1 MSSAYVLVAFAV
13 CILLMIL
20 FISKWKIHP
29 VTSILVATIILAISI
44 GTPWDKI
51 EGIINKGMADTLKS
65 IAIVIVLGCILG
77 KVLEETGAAVS
88 ITKATVKLFGE
99 KRVLWAILLASAI
112 LGIPIWADT
121 VVILLIPIVSNL
133 ALQTNKSMMSY
144 GTALY
149 MGALVTASLVPPTP
163 GPVAAAALL
172 HLPLSDAIMWG
183 VLISIPSVFA
193 AGLYCLTLK
202 EPVAPQDEYIKSA
215 EASKDK
221 PLPSVGTS
229 LAPIILPLVLIFLNT
244 GINAMFP
251 DTAVAKVFKF
261 VGSPLAALLAGCLFS
276 LVLTGAEWRSKKVM
290 NDWVESALRS
300 SAMPIMVTAMGG
312 ALAAF
317 IKNAGVAN
325 AVAET
330 VVQFSIPGII
340 IGSNALGVMTAA
352 ALVEPML
359 GALGISP
366 LAAFLACGTGALMFK
381 HANSS
386 GFWVTVTMSNMDI
399 RQGIRAVG
407 GGSTVAGVTGAAI
420 TVILH
425 FAGII

>member
-149 MGALVTASLVPPTP
+149 MGALVTASCRRPPAPWPPPRCSTCRSATP
-163 GPVAAAALL
+163 SCGASSFRSP
-172 HLPLSDAIMWG
+172 
-183 VLISIPSVFA
+183 PSSPP
-193 AGLYCLTLK
+193 GCT
-202 EPVAPQDEYIKSA
+202 
-215 EASKDK
+215 AS
-221 PLPSVGTS
+221 P
-229 LAPIILPLVLIFLNT
+229 
-244 GINAMFP
+244 
-251 DTAVAKVFKF
+251 
-261 VGSPLAALLAGCLFS
+261 
-276 LVLTGAEWRSKKVM
+276 
-290 NDWVESALRS
+290 
-300 SAMPIMVTAMGG
+300 
-312 ALAAF
+312 
-317 IKNAGVAN
+317 
-325 AVAET
+325 
-330 VVQFSIPGII
+330 
-340 IGSNALGVMTAA
+340 
-352 ALVEPML
+352 
-359 GALGISP
+359 
-366 LAAFLACGTGALMFK
+366 
-381 HANSS
+381 
-386 GFWVTVTMSNMDI
+386 
-399 RQGIRAVG
+399 
-407 GGSTVAGVTGAAI
+407 
-420 TVILH
+420 
-425 FAGII
+425 

>member
-172 HLPLSDAIMWG
+172 HLPLSDAIMW
-183 VLISIPSVFA
+183 
-193 AGLYCLTLK
+193 
-202 EPVAPQDEYIKSA
+202 E
-215 EASKDK
+215 
-221 PLPSVGTS
+221 
-229 LAPIILPLVLIFLNT
+229 
-244 GINAMFP
+244 
-251 DTAVAKVFKF
+251 
-261 VGSPLAALLAGCLFS
+261 
-276 LVLTGAEWRSKKVM
+276 
-290 NDWVESALRS
+290 
-300 SAMPIMVTAMGG
+300 
-312 ALAAF
+312 
-317 IKNAGVAN
+317 
-325 AVAET
+325 
-330 VVQFSIPGII
+330 
-340 IGSNALGVMTAA
+340 IG
-352 ALVEPML
+352 
-359 GALGISP
+359 
-366 LAAFLACGTGALMFK
+366 
-381 HANSS
+381 
-386 GFWVTVTMSNMDI
+386 
-399 RQGIRAVG
+399 RAHV
-407 GGSTVAGVTGAAI
+407 
-420 TVILH
+420 
-425 FAGII
+425 

>member
-77 KVLEETGAAVS
+77 KVAQTGAAVS

-172 HLPLSDAIMWG
+172 TCRSAT
-183 VLISIPSVFA
+183 PSC
-193 AGLYCLTLK
+193 G
-202 EPVAPQDEYIKSA
+202 
-215 EASKDK
+215 ASSFRS
-221 PLPSVGTS
+221 PPSSPPGC
-229 LAPIILPLVLIFLNT
+229 
-244 GINAMFP
+244 
-251 DTAVAKVFKF
+251 TA
-261 VGSPLAALLAGCLFS
+261 SP
-276 LVLTGAEWRSKKVM
+276 
-290 NDWVESALRS
+290 
-300 SAMPIMVTAMGG
+300 
-312 ALAAF
+312 
-317 IKNAGVAN
+317 
-325 AVAET
+325 
-330 VVQFSIPGII
+330 
-340 IGSNALGVMTAA
+340 
-352 ALVEPML
+352 
-359 GALGISP
+359 
-366 LAAFLACGTGALMFK
+366 
-381 HANSS
+381 
-386 GFWVTVTMSNMDI
+386 
-399 RQGIRAVG
+399 
-407 GGSTVAGVTGAAI
+407 
-420 TVILH
+420 
-425 FAGII
+425 

>member
-1 MSSAYVLVAFAV
+1 MSVSIIAEEIEMSSAYVLVAFAV

-229 LAPIILPLVLIFLNT
+229 LAPIIL
-244 GINAMFP
+244 
-251 DTAVAKVFKF
+251 
-261 VGSPLAALLAGCLFS
+261 
-276 LVLTGAEWRSKKVM
+276 
-290 NDWVESALRS
+290 
-300 SAMPIMVTAMGG
+300 
-312 ALAAF
+312 
-317 IKNAGVAN
+317 
-325 AVAET
+325 
-330 VVQFSIPGII
+330 
-340 IGSNALGVMTAA
+340 
-352 ALVEPML
+352 
-359 GALGISP
+359 
-366 LAAFLACGTGALMFK
+366 
-381 HANSS
+381 
-386 GFWVTVTMSNMDI
+386 
-399 RQGIRAVG
+399 
-407 GGSTVAGVTGAAI
+407 
-420 TVILH
+420 H